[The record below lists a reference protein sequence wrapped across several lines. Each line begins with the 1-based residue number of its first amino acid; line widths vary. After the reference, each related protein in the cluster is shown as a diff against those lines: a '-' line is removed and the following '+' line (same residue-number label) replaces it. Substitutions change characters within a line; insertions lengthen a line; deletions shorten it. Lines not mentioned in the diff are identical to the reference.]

1 VRYAEGGKRVRPVC
15 REPPTLNAGRYRS
28 RRRSRVPLARTLA
41 VRTAHRLHWAS
52 VPSLHIVL
60 VEPEIH
66 WNTGNIGRTSLAV
79 GATLHLVEPLGFTLE
94 DRHLRRAGL
103 DYWPRVRLRVWPG
116 WPAIEAELP
125 QLGVPFFFTASAE
138 RTLWDID
145 FPEDVVVVF
154 GRESV
159 GLPSEILTR
168 YVDRT
173 ARIPMVDPG
182 LRSLNIS
189 TAAGVAVYEVAR
201 QWRRRA

>member
-1 VRYAEGGKRVRPVC
+1 
-15 REPPTLNAGRYRS
+15 
-28 RRRSRVPLARTLA
+28 
-41 VRTAHRLHWAS
+41 

-79 GATLHLVEPLGFTLE
+79 GACLHLVEPLGFTLE
-94 DRHLRRAGL
+94 DRHLKRAGL

-116 WPAIEAELP
+116 WQAIEPELP
-125 QLGVPFFFTASAE
+125 RLGAPFFLTAAAE
-138 RTLWDID
+138 RTLWDVE
-145 FPEDVVVVF
+145 FPEDVVLVF

-159 GLPSEILTR
+159 GLPREILAR
-168 YVDRT
+168 YADRT

-189 TAAGVAVYEVAR
+189 TAVGIAVYEVAR
-201 QWRRRA
+201 QWRQRA